1 MKSFLLVIALSILSI
16 SAQIKTEIV
25 FQKNYNELPFPL
37 RIENSGIYAIS
48 GFDILNDKIA
58 FKTYDNN
65 YTYVFSEGSDKVEV
79 INSLLNNDAVIFSDN
94 NLNIKDKYIDESE
107 NSYKSI
113 RIFASQ
119 QNKIAIERD
128 GKIYSQNEIIS
139 SVKVN
144 PDKLILSSNY
154 LSKVK
159 EINYSGS
166 LAYASIIGIDKH
178 SNHSLLIE
186 EFVSHSPLMIGRS
199 ILVVDASG
207 ELR

>member
-16 SAQIKTEIV
+16 SAQKKTEIV

-65 YTYVFSEGSDKVEV
+65 YTYVFSKGSDKVEV

-113 RIFASQ
+113 RIFATSLDSVD
-119 QNKIAIERD
+119 KSIPAI
-128 GKIYSQNEIIS
+128 
-139 SVKVN
+139 
-144 PDKLILSSNY
+144 
-154 LSKVK
+154 
-159 EINYSGS
+159 
-166 LAYASIIGIDKH
+166 
-178 SNHSLLIE
+178 
-186 EFVSHSPLMIGRS
+186 RS
-199 ILVVDASG
+199 ALFSCSAK
-207 ELR
+207 